1 MAYSY
6 KGSISF
12 GLVYIPIELHNT
24 VNNNNISFNQIDKKT
39 MSRVKYV
46 KTCVDCKDRVVKQE
60 DIVKGYEYEKDK
72 YVIFDEADFEKLKT
86 EKDKNI
92 TIEQFVDIKEID
104 PLYFDKPY
112 YVAPTGGNTAF
123 ALLIKAMEEENKAG
137 IAKAVLGN
145 KETLI
150 AIRAKD
156 GELLLNTLF
165 FEEEVKKNPSDKING
180 EVKEAELKMAK
191 SIIEAMTAPF
201 EPEKYHDE
209 YRKRL
214 EEAIEQK
221 IAGKEIVA
229 PTEKKNNNAASL
241 MEALQASLTH
251 IKPKKK
257 DKKKANNERLIQ
269 R

>member
-6 KGSISF
+6 KSSINF
-12 GLVYIPIELHNT
+12 GLVYIPIELHST
-24 VNNNNISFNQIDKKT
+24 VKNNDISFNQIDRKT

-46 KTCVDCKDRVVKQE
+46 KTCVDCKDRIVKQE
-60 DIVKGYEYEKDK
+60 DIIKGYEYEKDK
-72 YVIFDEADFEKLKT
+72 YVVFDDEDFEIIKT

-112 YVAPTGGNTAF
+112 YVSPTGGNAAF
-123 ALLIKAMEEENKAG
+123 ALLLTAMEQEGKAG

-156 GELLLNTLF
+156 GEMLLNTLF
-165 FEEEVKKNPSDKING
+165 FHEEVKKNPAEKVHS
-180 EVKEAELKMAK
+180 EVKEVELKMAK
-191 SIIEAMTAPF
+191 SIMDAMTAPF

-209 YRKRL
+209 YRKKL
-214 EEAIEQK
+214 EAAIEQK

-229 PTEKKNNNAASL
+229 PKEKSENNAATL
-241 MEALQASLTH
+241 MEALQASLSQYE
-251 IKPKKK
+251 KSSQ
-257 DKKKANNERLIQ
+257 KASIREMA
-269 R
+269 

>member
-6 KGSISF
+6 KSSINF
-12 GLVYIPIELHNT
+12 GLVYIPIELHST
-24 VNNNNISFNQIDKKT
+24 VKSNDISFNQIDRKT

-46 KTCVDCKDRVVKQE
+46 KTCVDCEDRVVKQE
-60 DIVKGYEYEKDK
+60 DIIKGYEYEEGK
-72 YVIFDEADFEKLKT
+72 YVVFDEEDFEKIKT

-112 YVAPTGGNTAF
+112 YVSPTGGNAAF
-123 ALLIKAMEEENKAG
+123 ALLITAMEQENKAG

-165 FEEEVKKNPSDKING
+165 FDEEVKKNPAEKVKN
-180 EVKEAELKMAK
+180 EVKDSELKMAK

-209 YRKRL
+209 YRKKL

-221 IAGKEIVA
+221 IAGKEIVS
-229 PTEKKNNNAASL
+229 PQEKSANSAVSL
-241 MEALQASLTH
+241 MEALQASLSQV
-251 IKPKKK
+251 KKLPKKRSAK
-257 DKKKANNERLIQ
+257 L
-269 R
+269 

>member
-24 VNNNNISFNQIDKKT
+24 VNNNDISFNQIDKKT

-46 KTCVDCKDRVVKQE
+46 KTCVDCEDRVVKQE

-72 YVIFDEADFEKLKT
+72 YVIFDEEDFEKLKT

-92 TIEQFVDIKEID
+92 TIEQFVNIKEID

-112 YVAPTGGNTAF
+112 YVAPTGANAAF
-123 ALLIKAMEEENKAG
+123 ALLIKAMEEEGKAG
-137 IAKAVLGN
+137 IAKTVLGN

-165 FEEEVKKNPSDKING
+165 FEEEVKKNPSDKAKG
-180 EVKEAELKMAK
+180 EVKDAELIMAK

-201 EPEKYHDE
+201 EPDKYHNE

-229 PTEKKNNNAASL
+229 SKEQVNNNVATL
-241 MEALQASLTH
+241 MEALQASLTQV
-251 IKPKKK
+251 KPSVK
-257 DKKKANNERLIQ
+257 DKKKAKK
-269 R
+269 

>member
-1 MAYSY
+1 MAYSF
-6 KGSISF
+6 KSSINF
-12 GLVYIPIELHNT
+12 GLVYIPIELHST
-24 VNNNNISFNQIDKKT
+24 VKSNDIPFNQIDRKT

-46 KTCVDCKDRVVKQE
+46 KTCVDCEDRIVKQE
-60 DIVKGYEYEKDK
+60 DIIKGYEYEEGK
-72 YVIFDEADFEKLKT
+72 YVVFDEEDFEKIKT

-104 PLYFDKPY
+104 LLYFDKPY
-112 YVAPTGGNTAF
+112 YVSPTGGNAAF
-123 ALLIKAMEEENKAG
+123 ALLLTAMEQENKAG

-165 FEEEVKKNPSDKING
+165 FDEEVKKNPAEKVKN
-180 EVKEAELKMAK
+180 EVKDSELKMAK

-229 PTEKKNNNAASL
+229 TKEQASNNAASL
-241 MEALQASLTH
+241 MDALQASLNQV
-251 IKPKKK
+251 KSNKK
-257 DKKKANNERLIQ
+257 DTKKANNE
-269 R
+269 